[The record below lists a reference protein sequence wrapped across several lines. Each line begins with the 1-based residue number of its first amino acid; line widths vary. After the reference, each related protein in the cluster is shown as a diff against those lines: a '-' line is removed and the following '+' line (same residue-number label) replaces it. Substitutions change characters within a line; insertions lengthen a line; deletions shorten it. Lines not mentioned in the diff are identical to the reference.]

1 MSSVCSGLF
10 DICNVVKGTLYD
22 ISMLYSSYNNL
33 TSPHERIIKMPDEKL
48 AYDNIISSL
57 TRVAVQTKNSER
69 AGNDYTV
76 IELTFHDGYKYMSFL
91 NSERRQ
97 LVK

>member
-1 MSSVCSGLF
+1 
-10 DICNVVKGTLYD
+10 
-22 ISMLYSSYNNL
+22 
-33 TSPHERIIKMPDEKL
+33 MPDEKL